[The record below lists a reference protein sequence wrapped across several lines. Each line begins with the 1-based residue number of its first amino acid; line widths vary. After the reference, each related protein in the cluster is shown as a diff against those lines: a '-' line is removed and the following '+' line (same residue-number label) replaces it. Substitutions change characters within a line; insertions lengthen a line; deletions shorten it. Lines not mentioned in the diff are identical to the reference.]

1 MADWTKVAVFVCL
14 LCASG
19 CATDDDPQAKG
30 RPDPREPRPNVAQPP
45 RRPAPGLPAGETIQ
59 AYGPPVDV
67 PVTLGGDPDYRP
79 TSIDQGFVAIEGI
92 RWKTYGDSTAV
103 GTGISDGKRVTI
115 RLRALDICNH
125 KLTYMEWAIDRV
137 GSRKKPR
144 FDTILGTHESID
156 VCDPEPNE

>member
-1 MADWTKVAVFVCL
+1 MLTLHLSRARSILIVLAAVCL
-14 LCASG
+14 LLAGG
-19 CATDDDPQAKG
+19 CGSDDG
-30 RPDPREPRPNVAQPP
+30 SQPAE
-45 RRPAPGLPAGETIQ
+45 RPAPALPAGETVQ

-67 PVTLGGDPDYRP
+67 PVTLGGDPGYRP
-79 TSIDQGFVAIEGI
+79 TSIERGFVAIEGI
-92 RWKTYGDSTAV
+92 RWKTYGGDTAV

-144 FDTILGTHESID
+144 FDTVLGTHEWID
-156 VCDPEPNE
+156 LCEPEDGDE